1 MAVTTHTPFFDW
13 FPKVAYD
20 INRSQYPTYEG
31 VTNIF
36 FRMAILKNVLNNTSS
51 YYVYEIDGNDTPE
64 IVAEKVYGDSGAGWI
79 VIYANE
85 IVDPQ
90 FDWVLTDDAFNKY
103 LINKYGSV
111 AAAQTT
117 IHHYEK
123 VVETTV
129 NGETNTAIYE
139 IDRSRL
145 TLNVLDVPD
154 STYNDYIDDFSVD
167 TTQYS
172 VDSTE
177 ITVDL
182 VSYSETNIIGS
193 LDVQI
198 NKAFN
203 TYELDD
209 QTIHEVTYARAISN
223 YDYESSVND
232 SRRQIKVIKNVY
244 YNQIMQEFRNM
255 LEQNP
260 SYIRTV
266 A

>member
-1 MAVTTHTPFFDW
+1 MAATTHTPFFGW

-20 INRSQYPTYEG
+20 INRAQFPTYEG

-36 FRMAILKNVLNNTSS
+36 FRLAVLKSVLNNTSS

-64 IVAEKVYGDSGAGWI
+64 IVAEKVYGDSGAGWM
-79 VIYANE
+79 VIYANQ

-90 FDWVLTDDAFNKY
+90 FDWVLSDDAFNKY
-103 LINKYGSV
+103 LTNRYGSV
-111 AAAQTT
+111 ANAQTT

-129 NGETNTAIYE
+129 NGATSTAIYQ

-145 TLNVLDVPD
+145 TQNTLTVPD
-154 STYNDYIDDFSVD
+154 STFNDYIDDFSVD
-167 TTQYS
+167 TTLYT

-177 ITVDL
+177 LTVDL
-182 VSYSETNIIGS
+182 TGYTEDNIIGS
-193 LDVQI
+193 LNVQI
-198 NKAFN
+198 NKTFN
-203 TYELDD
+203 TYELND
-209 QTIHEVTYARAISN
+209 QTIQEVTYARAISN
-223 YDYESSVND
+223 YDYEAEIND
-232 SRRQIKVIKNVY
+232 SRRQIKVIKNIY
-244 YNQIMQEFRNM
+244 YDRIMQEFRTPTG
-255 LEQNP
+255 QNP